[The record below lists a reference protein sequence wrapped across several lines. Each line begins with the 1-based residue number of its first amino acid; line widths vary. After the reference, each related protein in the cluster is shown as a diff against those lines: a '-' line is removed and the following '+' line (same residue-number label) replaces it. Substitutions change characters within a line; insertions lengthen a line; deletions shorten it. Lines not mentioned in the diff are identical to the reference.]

1 MSNLAPF
8 DRYNSRSLSRSMT
21 KQFNRVAAEL
31 DVEMRLELARIE
43 GTAEVQATRTDAI
56 AYVARRGMQNVAAV
70 SRIEVAL
77 VAMVPMASGRLA
89 AIGDIAALAVAD
101 VVSDTARKVR

>member
-1 MSNLAPF
+1 VTLAAQT
-8 DRYNSRSLSRSMT
+8 RM
-21 KQFNRVAAEL
+21 
-31 DVEMRLELARIE
+31 ELAVIE
-43 GTAEVQATRTDAI
+43 ATADVQATRTDAI
-56 AYVARRGMQNVAAV
+56 AYVARRGMQNVAMV

-77 VAMVPMASGRLA
+77 VAMVPLASGRLA